1 MRRLNINC
9 HFRLLP
15 LRMLGLVFQERR
27 KSPDMLQ
34 QHTARSGHSLLSQR
48 SLLSPDQLLVC
59 SPRLERTDQ
68 GRASAAEEGTVAASE
83 DRRAPRPEIRCLS
96 TDWPPCRGIC
106 LPKWQLRTNLVFTRV
121 IPLVLILVF
130 FFPFNT
136 QKSSPGTA
144 LVAQ

>member
-1 MRRLNINC
+1 
-9 HFRLLP
+9 
-15 LRMLGLVFQERR
+15 MLGLVFQERR

-34 QHTARSGHSLLSQR
+34 QHTACSRHSLLSQLCH
-48 SLLSPDQLLVC
+48 SFSPQTSSWSAVLAWREQTRV
-59 SPRLERTDQ
+59 
-68 GRASAAEEGTVAASE
+68 GRQQQRKVQWQHQKTEG
-83 DRRAPRPEIRCLS
+83 APRPQIWCLS

-106 LPKWQLRTNLVFTRV
+106 LPKWQLRTNLMFTHV

-136 QKSSPGTA
+136 QKSSPGTS